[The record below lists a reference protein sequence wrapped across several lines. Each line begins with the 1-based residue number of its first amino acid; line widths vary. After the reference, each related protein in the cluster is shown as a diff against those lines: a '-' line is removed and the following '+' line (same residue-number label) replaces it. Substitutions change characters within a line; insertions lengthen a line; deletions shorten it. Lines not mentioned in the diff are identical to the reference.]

1 MSIPCDSQTSDDM
14 MSNQIYIF
22 PLLMDI
28 EKLSK
33 ELWELSEDVDKNIE
47 RMKEIAHVL
56 VTYYMPWKSVKD
68 AEKRYNIDLE
78 ENTVSNVGKK

>member
-1 MSIPCDSQTSDDM
+1 
-14 MSNQIYIF
+14 
-22 PLLMDI
+22 MDI

-56 VTYYMPWKSVKD
+56 VTYYMWWKWED
-68 AEKRYNIDLE
+68 ARYVEKNSQQNDQK
-78 ENTVSNVGKK
+78 NTV

>member
-1 MSIPCDSQTSDDM
+1 MKNDFMT
-14 MSNQIYIF
+14 NQIYIF

-33 ELWELSEDVDKNIE
+33 ELWELSEDVDKNID

-56 VTYYMPWKSVKD
+56 VTYYMQWKTVES
-68 AEKRYNIDLE
+68 AEKKSAENDQKNI
-78 ENTVSNVGKK
+78 V

>member
-1 MSIPCDSQTSDDM
+1 
-14 MSNQIYIF
+14 
-22 PLLMDI
+22 MDI

-56 VTYYMPWKSVKD
+56 VTYYMWWKPVKSV
-68 AEKRYNIDLE
+68 EKNSQQNDQK
-78 ENTVSNVGKK
+78 NTV

>member
-1 MSIPCDSQTSDDM
+1 MNIKKDGKGLSLF
-14 MSNQIYIF
+14 NQIYIF

-33 ELWELSEDVDKNIE
+33 ELWELSEDVDKNKE

-56 VTYYMPWKSVKD
+56 VTYYMQWKPVQS
-68 AEKRYNIDLE
+68 AEEKSTENDQK
-78 ENTVSNVGKK
+78 NTV

>member
-1 MSIPCDSQTSDDM
+1 

-56 VTYYMPWKSVKD
+56 VTYYMWDKEEKDKEKS
-68 AEKRYNIDLE
+68 
-78 ENTVSNVGKK
+78 

>member
-1 MSIPCDSQTSDDM
+1 MEKHESENMLDLIYSKI
-14 MSNQIYIF
+14 SNQIYIF

-56 VTYYMPWKSVKD
+56 VTYYMKWKWKPVES
-68 AEKRYNIDLE
+68 AEKKSAENDQK
-78 ENTVSNVGKK
+78 NTV

>member
-1 MSIPCDSQTSDDM
+1 MKNDFMT
-14 MSNQIYIF
+14 NQIYIF

-56 VTYYMPWKSVKD
+56 VTYYMWDKEGKDKDKS
-68 AEKRYNIDLE
+68 
-78 ENTVSNVGKK
+78 

>member
-1 MSIPCDSQTSDDM
+1 MCKMYSKNVWKMC
-14 MSNQIYIF
+14 NQIYIF

-56 VTYYMPWKSVKD
+56 VTYYMQWRPVKS
-68 AEKRYNIDLE
+68 AENKSAENDQKNI
-78 ENTVSNVGKK
+78 V

>member
-1 MSIPCDSQTSDDM
+1 
-14 MSNQIYIF
+14 
-22 PLLMDI
+22 MDI

-56 VTYYMPWKSVKD
+56 VTYYMKWKPVKS
-68 AEKRYNIDLE
+68 AENKSAENDQK
-78 ENTVSNVGKK
+78 NTV

>member
-1 MSIPCDSQTSDDM
+1 M
-14 MSNQIYIF
+14 MSLSMKNDFMTNQIYIF
-22 PLLMDI
+22 LLLMDI

-56 VTYYMPWKSVKD
+56 VTYYMWWKWRGVKFV
-68 AEKRYNIDLE
+68 EKNSQQNDQK
-78 ENTVSNVGKK
+78 NTV

>member
-1 MSIPCDSQTSDDM
+1 MEEHESENMLDLIYSKI
-14 MSNQIYIF
+14 SNQIYIF
-22 PLLMDI
+22 PLQMDI

-56 VTYYMPWKSVKD
+56 VTYYMPWKWKPVKSV
-68 AEKRYNIDLE
+68 EKSSQQSDQK
-78 ENTVSNVGKK
+78 NTV

>member
-1 MSIPCDSQTSDDM
+1 MSILCEKM
-14 MSNQIYIF
+14 MSLSMKNDFMTNQIYIF

-56 VTYYMPWKSVKD
+56 VTYYMWDKEEKDKEKS
-68 AEKRYNIDLE
+68 
-78 ENTVSNVGKK
+78 

>member
-1 MSIPCDSQTSDDM
+1 
-14 MSNQIYIF
+14 
-22 PLLMDI
+22 MDI

-56 VTYYMPWKSVKD
+56 VTYYMPWKPVKSV
-68 AEKRYNIDLE
+68 EKTSTENDQK
-78 ENTVSNVGKK
+78 NTV